1 MPAYKSVRFRS
12 VLFLFALCSLNVA
25 SSNQLDVTETTA
37 PSDTQKCLYISSYHR
52 GHEWSD
58 GIEASIRET
67 LHGHCELRQVDMDTK
82 RKQSPEEIFAAV
94 NRAVKVIE
102 DWQPDVVIT
111 SDDNAA
117 KHIITPLYR
126 DADLPFIFSGV
137 NWTVEEYGFP
147 YVNVTG
153 IVEVSPYKT
162 MLTETA
168 AVANHGVN
176 NALQALYIG
185 ANTLSEKKNFVRLQ
199 AEAEELNI
207 QIEASLASHFQ
218 HWKKALATAD
228 KYDFIVIGSNAGIED
243 WEDQRA
249 IQATLSLTT
258 KISVTAH
265 KWMMPYATL
274 GFTTLPGEQG
284 TWAANAA
291 IKVLQGTKPADI
303 PLASNKKWDIWINE
317 KLLYLTDVQL
327 NRHLMRKAK
336 RTKSETGIITATN
349 ND

>member
-1 MPAYKSVRFRS
+1 MPTYKSVRFRS
-12 VLFLFALCSLNVA
+12 VLFLLALCSMNVA
-25 SSNQLDVTETTA
+25 FSNQLDATEPTA
-37 PSDTQKCLYISSYHR
+37 PAETKKCLYISSYHQ
-52 GHEWSD
+52 GHDWSD
-58 GIEASIRET
+58 GIEAGIRET
-67 LHGHCELRQVDMDTK
+67 LDGHCELRQVDMDTK
-82 RKQSPEEIFAAV
+82 RQQSPEEIFAAV

-117 KHIITPLYR
+117 KHVITPLYR
-126 DADLPFIFSGV
+126 DADLPFVFSGV

-162 MLTETA
+162 MLVETA
-168 AVANHGVN
+168 AVAGEFATRRGLGVN
-176 NALQALYIG
+176 NVLQALYIG
-185 ANTLSEKKNFVRLQ
+185 ANTLSEKKNFARLQ

-228 KYDFIVIGSNAGIED
+228 QYDFIVIGSNAGIED

-249 IQATLSLTT
+249 IQATLSSTT

-265 KWMMPYATL
+265 K
-274 GFTTLPGEQG
+274 
-284 TWAANAA
+284 
-291 IKVLQGTKPADI
+291 
-303 PLASNKKWDIWINE
+303 S
-317 KLLYLTDVQL
+317 
-327 NRHLMRKAK
+327 
-336 RTKSETGIITATN
+336 
-349 ND
+349 